1 MRNGKR
7 KDFMFELTSE
17 EVDNLRC
24 NFGTSSWGGARYSPM
39 ASTEQGVAML
49 SSELVPTAAG
59 RSVLRGQ
66 REISNVQDRQ
76 EAKVAE
82 RASSL
87 VISYREH
94 RGHRVGNGSRGEP
107 PVAGSRNGQVET
119 RE

>member
-1 MRNGKR
+1 
-7 KDFMFELTSE
+7 MFELTSE

-76 EAKVAE
+76 ETELADSKLCIRCELCESYQKSVA
-82 RASSL
+82 S
-87 VISYREH
+87 
-94 RGHRVGNGSRGEP
+94 
-107 PVAGSRNGQVET
+107 AGFAPDGGIDET
-119 RE
+119 